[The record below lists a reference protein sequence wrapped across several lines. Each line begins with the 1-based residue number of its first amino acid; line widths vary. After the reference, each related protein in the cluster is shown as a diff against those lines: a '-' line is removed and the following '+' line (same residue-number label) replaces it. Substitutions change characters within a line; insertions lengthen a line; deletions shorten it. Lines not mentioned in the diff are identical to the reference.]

1 MTQPAPADM
10 SRVLIIGG
18 TGSIGR
24 LVAARLLELGRLP
37 RVLTRDPARAR
48 RALPAGVEV
57 VAGELADPTA
67 VRAAVDGV
75 DAVVMT
81 HGAPYGSG
89 DYAAVDYGAVPAVLD
104 ALDGHRVPMV
114 LMSSIGVTATGGQ
127 SRELLEWKRR
137 GERLLRVSGLPYTI
151 IRPGWFDAGSSSHQ
165 QVDLRQGDLTE
176 YGPVRRDHVA
186 ETIVQALLTE
196 SARGRTMEVFSA
208 DGPVVT
214 DWPGAFLAAEPDRP
228 GDLDGARDR
237 PGPRPETEPERV
249 RADLR
254 RHARTPL
261 TPEL

>member
-1 MTQPAPADM
+1 MTQPTRP
-10 SRVLIIGG
+10 SINRVLVVGG

-37 RVLTRDPARAR
+37 RVLSRGPDRAR
-48 RALPAGVEV
+48 RSLPDGVEV
-57 VAGELADPTA
+57 VAGELADQAA
-67 VRAAVDGV
+67 VRDAVAGVAGV

-104 ALDGHRVPMV
+104 ALDGHRVPVV

-127 SRELLEWKRR
+127 SRELLDWKRR

-151 IRPGWFDAGSSSHQ
+151 VRPGWFDAGSTSHQ

-196 SARGRTMEVFSA
+196 SARGRTVEVFSV
-208 DGPVVT
+208 DGPAIT

-237 PGPRPETEPERV
+237 PGPRPEAEPERV
-249 RADLR
+249 RVDLQ
-254 RHARTPL
+254 RHAHTA
-261 TPEL
+261 

>member
-1 MTQPAPADM
+1 MTQPARSDM
-10 SRVLIIGG
+10 NRVLIIGG

-24 LVAARLLELGRLP
+24 LVAARLLHLGRLP
-37 RVLTRDPARAR
+37 RVLTRDPDRAQR
-48 RALPAGVEV
+48 SLPAGVEV
-57 VAGELADPTA
+57 VAGELADPA
-67 VRAAVDGV
+67 SVRAATAGV

-89 DYAAVDYGAVPAVLD
+89 DYAAVDYGAVPALLD
-104 ALDGHRVPMV
+104 ALDGHRLPVV
-114 LMSSIGVTATGGQ
+114 LMSSIGVTANGGQ

-137 GERLLRVSGLPYTI
+137 GERLLRASGLPYTI
-151 IRPGWFDAGSSSHQ
+151 VRPGWFDAGSSSHQ
-165 QVDLRQGDLTE
+165 RVDLRQGDLTE

-196 SARGRTMEVFSA
+196 SARGRTVEVFSA
-208 DGPVVT
+208 DGPALT
-214 DWPGAFLAAEPDRP
+214 DWPGAFHAAEGDRP

-237 PGPRPETEPERV
+237 PGPRPQAEPERV

-254 RHARTPL
+254 RHAHIPL

>member
-1 MTQPAPADM
+1 MTRLTRP
-10 SRVLIIGG
+10 SINRVLVIGG

-37 RVLTRDPARAR
+37 RVLSRDPDRAR
-48 RALPAGVEV
+48 RSLPDGVEV
-57 VAGELADPTA
+57 VAGELADQPA
-67 VRAAVDGV
+67 VRVAVAGV

-104 ALDGHRVPMV
+104 ALDGHRVPVV
-114 LMSSIGVTATGGQ
+114 LMSSIGVTAAGGQ

-137 GERLLRVSGLPYTI
+137 GERLLRAGELPYTI
-151 IRPGWFDAGSSSHQ
+151 VRPGWFDAGSTSHQ
-165 QVDLRQGDLTE
+165 AVDLRQGDQIE

-186 ETIVQALLTE
+186 ETIVQALLTP
-196 SARGRTMEVFSA
+196 SATGRTVEVFSA
-208 DGPVVT
+208 DGPALV
-214 DWPGAFLAAEPDRP
+214 DWPTAFQAAEADRP

-237 PGPRPETEPERV
+237 PGPRPQAEPERV

-254 RHARTPL
+254 RHAHTPL
-261 TPEL
+261 TPDI

>member
-1 MTQPAPADM
+1 MTQPTRP
-10 SRVLIIGG
+10 SINRVLIIGG

-48 RALPAGVEV
+48 RSLPDGVEV
-57 VAGELADPTA
+57 MAGELADPTA
-67 VRAAVDGV
+67 VRDAVAGV

-104 ALDGHRVPMV
+104 ALDGHRVPVV

-151 IRPGWFDAGSSSHQ
+151 VRPGWFDAGSGSHQ
-165 QVDLRQGDLTE
+165 QVDLRQGDGIE
-176 YGPVRRDHVA
+176 YGPVRRDHVD

-196 SARGRTMEVFSA
+196 AATGRTVEVFSA
-208 DGPVVT
+208 DGPVLT
-214 DWPGAFLAAEPDRP
+214 DWPDAFRAAEPDRP

-237 PGPRPETEPERV
+237 PGPRPEAEPERV
-249 RADLR
+249 RADLQ
-254 RHARTPL
+254 RHAHTA
-261 TPEL
+261 